1 MNHEQ
6 QKLSVEN
13 LLAENQTILQN
24 IKCSIRRKEL
34 VSIGGG
40 VFNHQEMSKLYDLI
54 SEVSIYLEL
63 ENAKGI

>member
-6 QKLSVEN
+6 QKLSIEK
-13 LLAENQTILQN
+13 LLVENQTILQN
-24 IKCSIRRKEL
+24 IKHSIRNKEL

-54 SEVSIYLEL
+54 SEVSLYLEL
-63 ENAKGI
+63 ENTKGI